1 MKFHLAFGGRMSC
14 SFWGLK
20 LETFYVCEEKSQ
32 AIIPS
37 PTTPSLLYGI
47 DDRELF

>member
-32 AIIPS
+32 TII
-37 PTTPSLLYGI
+37 PSLLYGI